1 MSATPSLTRRILIA
15 LATGLAVG
23 FLVRALGAHWPI
35 LDQALTRGLFELLG
49 RWFVAVLMMLVVP
62 VVLITLVNG
71 IARLSEPV
79 RLGRIAA
86 QTMALYLATTALA
99 IGLALTA
106 ASLVDPG
113 EGRRFEL
120 PTYNA
125 PAAPSVREVLVGLIP
140 RNPVQAM
147 AEGNMLQIIVFAVF
161 LGLALALSRER
172 AAGVAALFEEL
183 EAVVLRLV
191 GLVVALAP
199 IGVFALMAR
208 LGAELGLEAIRPL
221 AAYFF
226 TVLAVLLVQLFLIY
240 PMLLVALARLN
251 PRPFLRKMRTPQLF
265 AFSTASSAATIPVN
279 LKTVEEELG
288 VDRRVAGFTVPLGA
302 TINMDGTAIM
312 QGVAVVFIAQL
323 YGMDF
328 GAAEFLTV
336 ILMATLASIGT
347 AGVPGVGLVM
357 LAMVLAQLGLPAEA
371 IGLIIGIDRL
381 LDMVR
386 TAVNITGDAAVSV
399 VVGRWNDALDAA
411 RYAADG
417 TEARNRTT

>member
-1 MSATPSLTRRILIA
+1 MTATSALSRRILIA
-15 LATGLAVG
+15 LAAGLALG
-23 FLVRALGAHWPI
+23 FLVRALSAHWPI
-35 LDQALTRGLFELLG
+35 LDQALTRGLFELVG
-49 RWFVAVLMMLVVP
+49 RWFVAALMMLVVP

-71 IARLSEPV
+71 IARLSEPA
-79 RLGRIAA
+79 RLGRIAG
-86 QTMALYLATTALA
+86 QTMALFLVTTALA

-113 EGRRFEL
+113 EGRSFEL
-120 PTYNA
+120 PSYSA
-125 PAAPSVREVLVGLIP
+125 PAPPSVREVLVGLIP

-147 AEGNMLQIIVFAVF
+147 AEGNMLQIIVFSVF

-240 PMLLVALARLN
+240 PMLIVALAGLD

-265 AFSTASSAATIPVN
+265 AFSTASSAATLPVN

-288 VDRRVAGFTVPLGA
+288 VDRRVAGFSVPLGA

-386 TAVNITGDAAVSV
+386 TAVNIAGDAAVSV
-399 VVGRWNDALDAA
+399 VVGRWNGALDVT
-411 RYAADG
+411 RYAGGGAQAQDR
-417 TEARNRTT
+417 AA